1 MTSIVILVANSIQGE
16 PIDLTEPSDAD
27 NDGLSDS
34 EDRRHNVI
42 ISYSDESQQKNDVYW
57 TKVFVG
63 ADDGDDQLETE
74 E

>member
-1 MTSIVILVANSIQGE
+1 
-16 PIDLTEPSDAD
+16 
-27 NDGLSDS
+27 
-34 EDRRHNVI
+34 VI